1 MDAKKLRKI
10 AILTV
15 QFDTVAKLY
24 ETDLKYFSEINN
36 DNDRNVYVSTSP
48 KVNLEFIKIGIGKK
62 EIKEL
67 QNIETQYIVKN
78 ETKNVKKGKLKK

>member
-62 EIKEL
+62 R
-67 QNIETQYIVKN
+67 
-78 ETKNVKKGKLKK
+78 